1 MNINEFIEKYNI
13 AIVAEADIENKR
25 FEIIKRDKELESY
38 DLFEQL
44 ILFGNVKSLVEN
56 VEGQILPR
64 IWTQGKSKCILC
76 QKAEGQV
83 VALFYDCEMDAK
95 EHYLYAKE
103 LDAIIKDI
111 QC

>member
-64 IWTQGKSKCILC
+64 IWTQGKSK
-76 QKAEGQV
+76 
-83 VALFYDCEMDAK
+83 
-95 EHYLYAKE
+95 
-103 LDAIIKDI
+103 
-111 QC
+111 